1 MTTQPPSRHNR
12 TVGDDGE
19 ELAAKFLTENGFL
32 ILTRNFRCGKNE
44 LDIVAEKN
52 NVISFVEVK
61 TRVGT
66 AFGAPIDAITKAKQR
81 ELVKAAEC
89 YLQRFPDAT
98 KSYRFDVVGIL
109 IENDL
114 PSITFIEDAFRIF

>member
-1 MTTQPPSRHNR
+1 MTTQHPSRHNR

-19 ELAAKFLTENGFL
+19 ELAAKFLIENGFL

-61 TRVGT
+61 TRVGK
-66 AFGAPIDAITKAKQR
+66 AFGTPIDAMTKTKQR
-81 ELVKAAEC
+81 EMTKAAEC

-98 KSYRFDVVGIL
+98 KLYRFDVIGIL
-109 IENDL
+109 IENNL
-114 PSITFIEDAFRIF
+114 PSITFIEDAFRIL